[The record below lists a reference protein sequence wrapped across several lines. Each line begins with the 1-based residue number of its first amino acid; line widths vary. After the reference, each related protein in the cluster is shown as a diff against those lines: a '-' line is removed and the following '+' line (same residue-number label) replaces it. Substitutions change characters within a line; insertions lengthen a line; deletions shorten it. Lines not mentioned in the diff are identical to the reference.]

1 MPFFDEISSLL
12 ERNEIFKTI
21 ASIYILLF
29 VSACIYRL
37 VKLAVSISALK
48 FSVPHAEIEIG
59 KEISKSALNTYL
71 DEILYFFSVSKY
83 EVVFI
88 EDLDRFDQSDIF
100 VKLRELNQLINNS
113 KKVKQN
119 VVFVY
124 AIKDDMFMN
133 KERTKF
139 FDFIIP
145 VIPVINNSNSKD
157 KLQAVLKSSSYTLI
171 FE

>member
-1 MPFFDEISSLL
+1 MSLL
-12 ERNEIFKTI
+12 QQFFYHEKDSEIPDSKFQKTKKKNKLTLFI
-21 ASIYILLF
+21 CVLLIILFCISFAF
-29 VSACIYRL
+29 V
-37 VKLAVSISALK
+37 
-48 FSVPHAEIEIG
+48 FQN
-59 KEISKSALNTYL
+59 LNTYL

-157 KLQAVLKSSSYTLI
+157 KLQTVLKFSSYTNK
-171 FE
+171 F